1 MGMIKRID
9 DADTLISVFNEVW
22 DCEVLEM
29 GSLGDGTWESAF
41 MKVFGQALS
50 KEALATCRKL
60 KKTCDKA
67 QRRLVLHPSPFGLGI
82 CTNLIDAKEM
92 DAELARESMEKL
104 LHTLKFPVYVAITDS
119 GELGDPRFQ
128 VTFSFEDKLG
138 WKRGELDRLLG
149 MLKES

>member
-1 MGMIKRID
+1 MMALTVLGG
-9 DADTLISVFNEVW
+9 LNEAGCILHRVAGGVW
-22 DCEVLEM
+22 
-29 GSLGDGTWESAF
+29 
-41 MKVFGQALS
+41 
-50 KEALATCRKL
+50 
-60 KKTCDKA
+60 
-67 QRRLVLHPSPFGLGI
+67 
-82 CTNLIDAKEM
+82 
-92 DAELARESMEKL
+92 